1 MSLIT
6 SVYRELV
13 MGGHILALGT
23 ASIAAAS
30 AIMLGGNPTAVL
42 LIMAYLFSY
51 GAYMMNR
58 SAEMEED
65 AVSNPMRTGYLA
77 RREKYLPL
85 ITLSCFATGYL
96 LAALTNLFFFLALLL
111 PLFLSLLYSVGS
123 GRLVRLLGA
132 RKLKEKLLFKNITIS
147 FGWSL
152 IPLLVALYYQRVS
165 LELLLIA
172 PFIFLRLMLNT
183 IFFDV
188 RDLEGDKANGIR
200 TLPVAFGRERSFRA
214 MAVLDLLSSLYLVSL
229 VGLALLPPYSLIL
242 VLLPVYSALYRWL
255 ASSERAMIGF
265 LCDFVADG
273 EYVLWGPLI
282 YLGKILF

>member
-1 MSLIT
+1 MSIIT

-30 AIMLGGNPTAVL
+30 AILLGGNPTAVL

-58 SAEMEED
+58 NAEMEED
-65 AVSNPMRTGYLA
+65 AVSNPVRTGYLA
-77 RREKYLPL
+77 RREKYLPA
-85 ITLSCFATGYL
+85 ITLTCFATGYL
-96 LAALTNLFFFLALLL
+96 LAALTNVIFFLALLL

-123 GRLVRLLGA
+123 RRLVPLLGA
-132 RKLKEKLLFKNITIS
+132 RKLKEKLLFKNVTIS

-152 IPLLVALYYQRVS
+152 IPLLVALYYQRAG

-183 IFFDV
+183 ILFDV
-188 RDLEGDKANGIR
+188 RDLEGDKASGGY
-200 TLPVAFGRERSFRA
+200 GRSAPWQSWTFSRRHTSPAWSGSPSSRPT
-214 MAVLDLLSSLYLVSL
+214 LSSCSSCPST
-229 VGLALLPPYSLIL
+229 PPSTDGS
-242 VLLPVYSALYRWL
+242 P
-255 ASSERAMIGF
+255 RAR
-265 LCDFVADG
+265 
-273 EYVLWGPLI
+273 EP
-282 YLGKILF
+282 

>member
-1 MSLIT
+1 MTLIT

-30 AIMLGGNPTAVL
+30 ALVLGGKPTAIL

-65 AVSNPMRTGYLA
+65 AVSNPVRTGYLA
-77 RREKYLPL
+77 RRGKYLPL
-85 ITLSCFATGYL
+85 ITLSCFATGYF
-96 LAALTNLFFFLALLL
+96 LAALTSLIFFLALLL

-123 GRLVRLLGA
+123 GRLVPLLGA
-132 RKLKEKLLFKNITIS
+132 RKLKDKLLFKNVTIS

-188 RDLEGDKANGIR
+188 RDLEGDKGNGIR
-200 TLPVAFGRERSFRA
+200 TLPVAFGRNRSFRA
-214 MAVLDLLSSLYLVSL
+214 MAFLDLLSSLYLVGL
-229 VGLALLPPYSLIL
+229 VGVALLPTYALIL
-242 VLLPVYSALYRWL
+242 LTLPVYSAFYRWL
-255 ASSERAMIGF
+255 ASSERAMVGF
-265 LCDFVADG
+265 LCDVVADG
-273 EYVLWGPLI
+273 EYILWGPLI
-282 YLGKILF
+282 YLGKIFF